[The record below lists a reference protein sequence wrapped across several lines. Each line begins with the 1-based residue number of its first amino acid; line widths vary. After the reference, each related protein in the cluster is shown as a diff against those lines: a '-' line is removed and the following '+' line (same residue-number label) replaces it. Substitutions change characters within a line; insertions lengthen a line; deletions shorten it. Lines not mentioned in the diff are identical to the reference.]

1 MQVVN
6 ALIRNNKD
14 FDLLVIPGAGHGSGG
29 AYGDHKRFDFF
40 ATAPARRQ
48 AAGLEGAGRCD
59 EEDDADVLAALAAC

>member
-6 ALIRNNKD
+6 QLIRNNKD

-40 ATAPARRQ
+40 AKHLLTVPPPEWKAI
-48 AAGLEGAGRCD
+48 D
-59 EEDDADVLAALAAC
+59 EAMKKAQTTSSSLR